1 MRRRHLV
8 CLVVALGTAPVRVG
22 AGVDGAADAGA
33 GTGGAP
39 AGGPAPDAAAL
50 VAAMSE
56 SMRRLDY
63 EGTFVHVA
71 GGHLSSM
78 HILHSSDERGEL
90 ERMRALDG
98 EAREVVRDHELVT
111 CIWPASG
118 SVVVTRAEPREA
130 LPDVDASLAT
140 HPNYRIGRLGAGRV
154 AGLDTHVVAIEPRD
168 RYRYGYRFWIDA
180 DTHMLLRSV
189 LVDDAG
195 RVLEEV
201 MFTSIEYLDDVDPA
215 RFSIA
220 ARSDGERRS
229 RWAATPAHSPIDGVD
244 PPPDGVDGP
253 GGAPADASPE
263 AASGDAPE
271 PADRV
276 DFAALPPGY
285 EELGETYLAMPAAGG
300 PVSHVMLSDGVASV
314 SVYVEHADR
323 ADQDTSAAGPSRI
336 GGINAWGASLEDGF
350 VTVVGEVPAAT
361 VRAVADAV
369 RLAD

>member
-8 CLVVALGTAPVRVG
+8 CLVVALGIAPVRAG
-22 AGVDGAADAGA
+22 AGVDGVSAAGA
-33 GTGGAP
+33 GPGSGLEGGS
-39 AGGPAPDAAAL
+39 GHGPAPDAAAL

-140 HPNYRIGRLGAGRV
+140 HPNYRISRLGEGRV

-180 DTHMLLRSV
+180 GTHMLLRSM
-189 LVDDAG
+189 LLDGAG

-215 RFSIA
+215 RFAIA
-220 ARSDGERRS
+220 TRPGGERGS
-229 RWAATPAHSPIDGVD
+229 RWAAAPAHSPVVGA
-244 PPPDGVDGP
+244 GGP
-253 GGAPADASPE
+253 AGAPVDASP
-263 AASGDAPE
+263 DAE

-323 ADQDTSAAGPSRI
+323 AAQDTSAAGPSRI